1 MGDRFVVYIHDSYDG
16 GNTEYT
22 DSAPCKVKLKVGR
35 HVTEIS
41 FPHAISPLSM
51 VLYLLCPRRS
61 LPAPAARRWSRTA
74 SSSASTSATVQRS
87 AARTRTTCMVPSTD
101 PTRERFCARQKR
113 PYRCSH
119 QERRGHHRIQAHCNW
134 DGAAG
139 GGFAGS
145 VECVEGCREDFFV
158 ASIFIKN
165 GWLFSWTA
173 CGKIIKSS
181 KIVGGKDTAVHQY
194 PWLVVSKTNT
204 NRHTCRLAC
213 CTLATGESLPV
224 GAQSSPRSGF
234 SPRPIVWGTHTHT
247 YCVSKCKIIS
257 FFLPAPSPCNPPH
270 KVLLGELDSFTKKET

>member
-1 MGDRFVVYIHDSYDG
+1 
-16 GNTEYT
+16 
-22 DSAPCKVKLKVGR
+22 
-35 HVTEIS
+35 
-41 FPHAISPLSM
+41 M
-51 VLYLLCPRRS
+51 VL
-61 LPAPAARRWSRTA
+61 
-74 SSSASTSATVQRS
+74 
-87 AARTRTTCMVPSTD
+87 STD
-101 PTRERFCARQKR
+101 PTRKRFCARQKR
-113 PYRCSH
+113 PNRRFH
-119 QERRGHHRIQAHCNW
+119 QERGGHHRIQAHCNW

-194 PWLVVSKTNT
+194 PWQVVSKTNT

-224 GAQSSPRSGF
+224 GAQSSPQSGS
-234 SPRPIVWGTHTHT
+234 SPRPIVWGTHTHEDT
-247 YCVSKCKIIS
+247 AFQNVKYFHFSS
-257 FFLPAPSPCNPPH
+257 LPPARVTRPTRSSWASSTLSQRKRRRSQP
-270 KVLLGELDSFTKKET
+270 LG